1 MSLECTNGTL
11 FVERKRTMRVFLAR
25 FPCVP
30 RGSASGRRP
39 PGGAP
44 RAGRGPQCPTRRGIG
59 APALSSRRP
68 RLPAGAGGAIAVYA
82 GAARRC
88 SSPRAKT
95 ASLKM
100 GIENLDFWIFHY
112 CKRRRSKGCKS
123 LCRSTREIIAKKKK
137 VPTIYDPAMSLAPT
151 FAALRV
157 FAWTFRLLV
166 QCSPTFKVWFLKFGS
181 SRRVSTRPKIR
192 TTTPST
198 IILDR
203 EFCEWKN

>member
-1 MSLECTNGTL
+1 MSSEIREPGESAVQVRVPVRTCTGLLKNLPGYANERHKMKDERHKTSAFSPERRLEEYPVSGTKGGMVERLCPVPGDPEMSLECTNGTL

-44 RAGRGPQCPTRRGIG
+44 RAGRGPQSPTRRGIG

-95 ASLKM
+95 ASLN
-100 GIENLDFWIFHY
+100 GDLRIWIFGFFT
-112 CKRRRSKGCKS
+112 KRRRAANLFVG
-123 LCRSTREIIAKKKK
+123 
-137 VPTIYDPAMSLAPT
+137 VPG
-151 FAALRV
+151 
-157 FAWTFRLLV
+157 
-166 QCSPTFKVWFLKFGS
+166 K
-181 SRRVSTRPKIR
+181 
-192 TTTPST
+192 
-198 IILDR
+198 
-203 EFCEWKN
+203 